1 MAKDYKEWF
10 DQSEYDYQT
19 AKVMIDFGRYF
30 YAVFMC
36 HLSIEKSLKGLY
48 LKETGKLPPKIH
60 KLNYFIEKLDL
71 QPEKNLLKFIIGID
85 DASVA
90 TRYPESL
97 KKISNQYKMKNTT
110 VIYERTKEVLSWIKK
125 ELTE

>member
-1 MAKDYKEWF
+1 MSVDYKEWI
-10 DQSEYDYQT
+10 DQADYDIET
-19 AKVMIDFGRYF
+19 AKAMIECGRYF

-36 HLSIEKSLKGLY
+36 HLSIEKALKGLY
-48 LKETGKLPPKIH
+48 YKETGKLPPKIH
-60 KLNYFIEKLDL
+60 KLTYFVEKLGL

-97 KKISNQYKMKNTT
+97 KEISKKFKKKNTSE
-110 VIYERTKEVLSWIKK
+110 IFERTNEVLRWIKEK
-125 ELTE
+125 LTI

>member
-48 LKETGKLPPKIH
+48 LKKLVSCRQKSIS
-60 KLNYFIEKLDL
+60 LII
-71 QPEKNLLKFIIGID
+71 LL
-85 DASVA
+85 
-90 TRYPESL
+90 R
-97 KKISNQYKMKNTT
+97 N
-110 VIYERTKEVLSWIKK
+110 
-125 ELTE
+125 